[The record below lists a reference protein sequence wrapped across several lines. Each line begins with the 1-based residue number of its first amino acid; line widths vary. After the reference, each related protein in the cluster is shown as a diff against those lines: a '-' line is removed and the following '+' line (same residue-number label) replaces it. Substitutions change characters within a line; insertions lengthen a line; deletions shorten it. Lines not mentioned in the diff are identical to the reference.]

1 MKAMSA
7 KLNMYVKN
15 VNVINNDIEKRVFHI
30 IIGSFGLLA
39 LLYVLFLGNMVM
51 NIVERRSFEADA
63 RTLLNEVSDLEL
75 AYLSMSNNVDLALS
89 YSLGFKEIKANF
101 ATRKALSFLPTV
113 SSSVK
118 IVQNDL

>member
-1 MKAMSA
+1 MKSYAGGINIVNNNNMQA
-7 KLNMYVKN
+7 CMLN
-15 VNVINNDIEKRVFHI
+15 ILLL
-30 IIGSFGLLA
+30 SFGIFA
-39 LLYVLFLGNMVM
+39 FIYVLFLGNMVM

-63 RTLLNEVSDLEL
+63 RVLSSEVGDLEF

-101 ATRKALSFLPTV
+101 ATRKALGFLPTV